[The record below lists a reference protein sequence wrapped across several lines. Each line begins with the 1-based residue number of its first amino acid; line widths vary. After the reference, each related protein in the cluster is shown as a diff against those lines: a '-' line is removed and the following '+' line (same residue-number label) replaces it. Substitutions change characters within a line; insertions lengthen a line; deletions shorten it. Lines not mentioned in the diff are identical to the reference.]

1 MLEGFIVT
9 GVSEGTMTVDDATF
23 NADDIEG
30 EDGLEVKIVGKD
42 VPIINDAVL
51 KNVNDITC
59 FDGLEEKNLNE
70 DISLVEIEKPLEI
83 DDAARGNWREEMV
96 KRRDE
101 SIEGNDVELDS
112 EVLWCENAL
121 EDEEEKEGNLLLED
135 NILETFDNTADRDGM
150 TKSVVDEYALKDEN
164 NVRVKTEDWLDDD
177 TRNANESL
185 VKDDIRV
192 RAGDIEGKEEDKI
205 LNNGVPEVEGNWRDD
220 EIVDETQSLV

>member
-9 GVSEGTMTVDDATF
+9 GVSEGTMTVDDAAF
-23 NADDIEG
+23 NADEIEG

-83 DDAARGNWREEMV
+83 DDAARGNWREKMV

-101 SIEGNDVELDS
+101 SIEGNNVELDS

-150 TKSVVDEYALKDEN
+150 TKSVVDEYALKDED
-164 NVRVKTEDWLDDD
+164 NVRIKTEDWLDDD
-177 TRNANESL
+177 TRNGNESL
-185 VKDDIRV
+185 VKEDIRV